1 MKEVILGLD
10 VSTSKVGLS
19 ILDYNNNLI
28 SCQVIKLNSKDSLC
42 KRCSEIE
49 NIINKINGLNYINN
63 NNKLYIKEVFIE
75 SPFMMFSGGKTT
87 AMTMAKLQRFNGM
100 VSYMIRRE
108 LGMEPKMI
116 AANKARG
123 LVGLKVKRGE
133 NTKLKVIEWVE
144 QEYPEDFIVE
154 YTRHGNPKPGTDD
167 KADSVVI
174 ARAGL
179 VSNAGV

>member
-10 VSTSKVGLS
+10 VSTSKIGLT
-19 ILDYNNNLI
+19 IMDYNNNLI
-28 SCQVIKLNSKDSLC
+28 NCQVIKLNSKDSLYE
-42 KRCSEIE
+42 RCLQVE
-49 NIINKINGLNYINN
+49 NILNKINGINYINN

-100 VSYMIRRE
+100 ISYMVRRE
-108 LGMEPKMI
+108 IGIEPVMI

-133 NTKLKVIEWVE
+133 NTKLKVIEWV
-144 QEYPEDFIVE
+144 QSEYPKDFIVE

-179 VSNAGV
+179 VSARTT

>member
-1 MKEVILGLD
+1 LEL
-10 VSTSKVGLS
+10 
-19 ILDYNNNLI
+19 
-28 SCQVIKLNSKDSLC
+28 
-42 KRCSEIE
+42 E
-49 NIINKINGLNYINN
+49 NILSKINGINYINN

-100 VSYMIRRE
+100 VSYMVRRE
-108 LGMEPKMI
+108 IGIEPVMI

-123 LVGLKVKRGE
+123 LVGLKLKRGD
-133 NTKLKVIEWVE
+133 NTKLKVIEWV
-144 QEYPEDFIVE
+144 QNEYPKDFIVE

-174 ARAGL
+174 AKAGL
-179 VSNAGV
+179 LMEKE